1 MRNRTSD
8 LRIPRSE
15 GLGSTPH
22 GDSEFFLCPTLVIK
36 RKNLFPYFF
45 TELKTYHLS
54 YFYLQRLNYVRHH
67 SVLGHISYS
76 PWERE
81 LGVVGIKLFR
91 CDVMCCGCF

>member
-67 SVLGHISYS
+67 SVLGQRFHIHH
-76 PWERE
+76 
-81 LGVVGIKLFR
+81 GNGN
-91 CDVMCCGCF
+91 